1 MQIHYY
7 QHHYTQYLDDA
18 MQHFKKQQITDESS
32 LVPSTVVS
40 ASSTSSSLFIS
51 YQEFY
56 IKQLNT
62 LDLYKDY
69 LKWQKIGNTEFG
81 FSFCQY
87 PFILS
92 IEAKRKM
99 LEQDSEQQMILNAK
113 VYLLFLF
120 EKLFVKFELFYLIII
135 EKLFNTC

>member
-7 QHHYTQYLDDA
+7 QHHYTQYVDDA
-18 MQHFKKQQITDESS
+18 IQHYKKQQFSSDETS
-32 LVPSTVVS
+32 LVPSVVS
-40 ASSTSSSLFIS
+40 ASTTSSSLFIS

-56 IKQLNT
+56 IKQLNA

-69 LKWQKIGNTEFG
+69 LKWQKLGNTDFG

-87 PFILS
+87 PFVLS

-99 LEQDSEQQMILNAK
+99 LEQDSEQQMILIAK
-113 VYLLFLF
+113 VSLNS
-120 EKLFVKFELFYLIII
+120 EKKIIYQARLHLI
-135 EKLFNTC
+135 FT